1 MKIRSTLLPYDIVE
15 SVNGDILLRITY
27 FRFSQLS
34 RLLMAYR
41 REGRLTRWDVVVR
54 FEGDVVVE
62 LYEVDGLQNG

>member
-34 RLLMAYR
+34 ILLMAYR